1 MQKKNFITYD
11 NMAKYALVTGGSR
24 GIGRAIC
31 LRLAKDGFDILIN
44 YRSGKDA
51 ALAVKAEVEALGRTA
66 ELLPFDVAD
75 LESTKGAIEAWQ
87 AAHKDSYIEVL
98 VNNAGVRQDAV
109 LPMLEAEQWHKVIST
124 TLDGFYNATRPVVSK
139 MMRKRNGRIINMASV
154 SGMMGLPGQTNY
166 SAAKAGLIGATK
178 ALAKELASRGITVNA
193 IAPGFIV
200 TDMTEG
206 LDKENLE
213 KTIPAGRFGRPEEVA
228 ALVSFLASE
237 ESAYVTGQV
246 ISINGGLYA

>member
-1 MQKKNFITYD
+1 MLEGKVALITG
-11 NMAKYALVTGGSR
+11 AAR
-24 GIGRAIC
+24 GIGNAIAHKFASEGC
-31 LRLAKDGFDILIN
+31 NVAFTDLALNEEHMANIN
-44 YRSGKDA
+44 KA
-51 ALAVKAEVEALGRTA
+51 AEE
-66 ELLPFDVAD
+66 
-75 LESTKGAIEAWQ
+75 I
-87 AAHKDSYIEVL
+87 AAHGVKCIGYASNAADFAQTEEVVNKIKEEFGKIDIL
-98 VNNAGVRQDAV
+98 VNNAGIRRDALLFLMEYKDWRRV
-109 LPMLEAEQWHKVIST
+109 LDI
-124 TLDGFYNATRPVVSK
+124 TLDGFYNVTTAVLQPMLRHK
-139 MMRKRNGRIINMASV
+139 HGRIINMASV

-193 IAPGFIV
+193 IAPGFIA

-206 LDKENLE
+206 LDKETLE

-228 ALVSFLASE
+228 ALVSFLAGE